1 MALSITPSA
10 YILLRQALSTP
21 VAFRPTLPSPNLFQ
35 RATEHGPSSKLV
47 LERSL
52 LPEWTNDV
60 CRSDPVLAH
69 IWRIVGVLR
78 HLEFQPW
85 TFTHTDAPPTGHSA
99 QLKNVKTGPVMYGC
113 GAIGLPCGL
122 GSFP

>member
-1 MALSITPSA
+1 M
-10 YILLRQALSTP
+10 P
-21 VAFRPTLPSPNLFQ
+21 VAFRPALPSPNLFQ
-35 RATEHGPSSKLV
+35 RATEYGPSSKLV

-60 CRSDPVLAH
+60 CRSDPVLAR
-69 IWRIVGVLR
+69 IWRVVGVLR

-85 TFTHTDAPPTGHSA
+85 TFTHTDAPPTGQSA
-99 QLKNVKTGPVMYGC
+99 QLKHVKTGPVLYGC
-113 GAIGLPCGL
+113 GAIGLPCRL